1 MAKRKKDDD
10 GLLSS
15 RTLLAAGLGLVAG
28 YWIARNQRQI
38 VKATVKGGM
47 AAGRTI
53 REVAEEVT
61 EDIEDSVAEVI
72 AEDNSP
78 GEDQ

>member
-1 MAKRKKDDD
+1 MAKRKDDNE

-28 YWIARNQRQI
+28 FFIARNQRQI
-38 VKATVKGGM
+38 VKATVRGGIK
-47 AAGRTI
+47 AGRTI

-72 AEDNSP
+72 AEDNSS
-78 GEDQ
+78 GEPQ